1 MPETAVRLAPDAA
14 DADILR
20 IANRWAALLAEEDY
34 GAAYGMTAH
43 EPDFAW
49 TPALIGTVINGY
61 GSPEPH
67 PDGPFRVTDLEAA
80 TGGPTPRHAVE
91 WFDPVANAG
100 RLGSVWFDL
109 PLNGAWSDLTATF
122 AIWKPDDR
130 IVLALNEIH
139 VF

>member
-1 MPETAVRLAPDAA
+1 MRLAPDAA
-14 DADILR
+14 DADILKV
-20 IANRWAALLAEEDY
+20 ANLWAALLVDEDY

-43 EPDFAW
+43 EPDLAW

-61 GSPEPH
+61 GSSEPH
-67 PDGPFRVTDLEAA
+67 PDGPFRVTDLKAA
-80 TGGPTPRHAVE
+80 TGGPMPRHAVE
-91 WFDPVANAG
+91 WFDPVAIAG

-122 AIWKPDDR
+122 AIWKPDEQ